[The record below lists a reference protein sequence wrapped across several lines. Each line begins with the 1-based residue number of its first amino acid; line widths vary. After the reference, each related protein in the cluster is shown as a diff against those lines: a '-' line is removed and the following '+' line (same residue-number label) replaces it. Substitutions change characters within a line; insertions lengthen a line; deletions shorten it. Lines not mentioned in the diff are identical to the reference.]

1 MDFALWLLKNVLLLP
16 VGFVVE
22 LFLPHVQKPLAEYR
36 KTLTDISQLM
46 LRSAA
51 IIYGDE
57 YSEREKFYDD
67 IRELHARL
75 MSSADSIPRPARPVL
90 QVIGLLRPRDRIEEG
105 AKMLIG
111 ISNQVIRIHRDGAH
125 LVGLTKKLGAALDI
139 TV

>member
-1 MDFALWLLKNVLLLP
+1 MVDFALWLLKNVLLLP
-16 VGFVVE
+16 VGFVVG

-46 LRSAA
+46 LRSVA

-57 YSEREKFYDD
+57 ISEREKFYDD

-90 QVIGLLRPRDRIEEG
+90 QVIGLLRPRDQIEEG

-111 ISNQVIRIHRDGAH
+111 ISNQVIGGRDKPH
-125 LVGLTKKLGAALDI
+125 LTKLIEQLGTALDI

>member
-1 MDFALWLLKNVLLLP
+1 MEFALWLLKNVLLLP
-16 VGFVVE
+16 VGFVVG

-46 LRSAA
+46 LRSVA
-51 IIYGDE
+51 IIYDGE
-57 YSEREKFYDD
+57 ISEREKFYND

-90 QVIGLLRPRDRIEEG
+90 QVIGLLRPRDQIKLG
-105 AKMLIG
+105 AQMLIG
-111 ISNQVIRIHRDGAH
+111 ISNQVISVRKDNPH
-125 LVGLTKKLGAALDI
+125 LTKLIEQLGTALDI